1 MITLNTSRNDMGVA
15 WMLKHD
21 GTAIPVTI
29 HIYGAI
35 GDVDSNVEAA
45 IWMLKYNPYSKLEEF
60 LRRYVGYVAC
70 NEVPYTEDD
79 TVFRANLK
87 KALLALPFN
96 PGQPVKMSKEQTVDF
111 FLKLVENLTISE
123 IYDLGDTI
131 DDNSG
136 DFVCKDLNETFIRVR
151 MNNEYNAASYN
162 GVGYFRIGSTYK
174 DWTNPIYMFVADH
187 PKIKTIVVE
196 RDAES
201 DGEEGSHKRR
211 VMIDNMSREEF
222 LSATKLPFLGSKHTE
237 GIFKSCYDV
246 ISQGTYSD
254 LSKIRANSSRVNR
267 VCETLRRENLS
278 RNYVRMDAPWASKPM
293 NR

>member
-1 MITLNTSRNDMGVA
+1 
-15 WMLKHD
+15 
-21 GTAIPVTI
+21 
-29 HIYGAI
+29 
-35 GDVDSNVEAA
+35 
-45 IWMLKYNPYSKLEEF
+45 
-60 LRRYVGYVAC
+60 
-70 NEVPYTEDD
+70 
-79 TVFRANLK
+79 
-87 KALLALPFN
+87 
-96 PGQPVKMSKEQTVDF
+96 MSKEQTVDF

-187 PKIKTIVVE
+187 PKVQTIVVE

-211 VMIDNMSREEF
+211 VMIDNMSREDF

-278 RNYVRMDAPWASKPM
+278 RNYVRIDAPWASKPM

>member
-21 GTAIPVTI
+21 GTAIPVTN
-29 HIYGAI
+29 HIYGAL

-45 IWMLKYNPYSKLEEF
+45 IWMLKYNPYDKLEEF

-70 NEVPYTEDD
+70 NEVPYTADEA
-79 TVFRANLK
+79 TFRSTLK

-96 PGQPVKMSKEQTVDF
+96 PGQPVKMSKEQTANF
-111 FLKLVENLTISE
+111 FMKLVEKLTIDE

-174 DWTNPIYMFVADH
+174 DWTNPIYVFVADH
-187 PKIKTIVVE
+187 PKIQTIVVE

-201 DGEEGSHKRR
+201 DGEEGSGKRR

-222 LSATKLPFLGSKHTE
+222 LSATRLPFLGSKHTE

-246 ISQGTYSD
+246 ISQGNYSD

-278 RNYVRMDAPWASKPM
+278 RNYKRIDAPWASKPM